1 VEVVDPRT
9 IVPLDKATI
18 LKSVEKTGR
27 LVVVDPAHKSC
38 SVASEIS
45 AMVGQEGF
53 WSLQAPMQRVAS
65 VDCHFPFSPALEPL
79 VFPNEEKITDAIYA
93 TLE

>member
-1 VEVVDPRT
+1 MIDPRS

-18 LKSVEKTGR
+18 LKSLEKTGR

-45 AMVGQEGF
+45 AMAAQEGF
-53 WSLQAPMQRVAS
+53 WSLQAPIQRVAS
-65 VDCHFPFSPALEPL
+65 LDCHFPFSPALEKL
-79 VFPNEEKITDAIYA
+79 VFPDEDRIAQAIYA

>member
-1 VEVVDPRT
+1 M
-9 IVPLDKATI
+9 
-18 LKSVEKTGR
+18 KSVEKTGR

-45 AMVGQEGF
+45 AMVAQEGF
-53 WSLQAPMQRVAS
+53 WTLEAPIQRVAS
-65 VDCHFPFSPALEPL
+65 LDCHFPFSPALEKL

-93 TLE
+93 AVA